1 MIKIGKLLPPQAF
14 LEHKCI
20 RLKCVRFYPLQLN
33 VPILYP
39 LKTSHFVPLTFSGW
53 LKGDQWPRMG
63 FINGQENLEWSATR
77 PFWQNHFRFIRHR
90 KHLQSSSPGPC
101 QKTHLGFPKN
111 LYNFQCNFVTILL
124 GSLFKSLPPQ
134 FRFLTGPMVSLG
146 NTKKVKLT
154 P

>member
-1 MIKIGKLLPPQAF
+1 MVLSDCMLSIYTAQKIKFSIKDF
-14 LEHKCI
+14 FSKCDQI
-20 RLKCVRFYPLQLN
+20 RFYPLQLN

-53 LKGDQWPRMG
+53 LKRHQWPRMG

-90 KHLQSSSPGPC
+90 KPLQSSSPGPC

-124 GSLFKSLPPQ
+124 GSLFKSLPP
-134 FRFLTGPMVSLG
+134 
-146 NTKKVKLT
+146 
-154 P
+154 